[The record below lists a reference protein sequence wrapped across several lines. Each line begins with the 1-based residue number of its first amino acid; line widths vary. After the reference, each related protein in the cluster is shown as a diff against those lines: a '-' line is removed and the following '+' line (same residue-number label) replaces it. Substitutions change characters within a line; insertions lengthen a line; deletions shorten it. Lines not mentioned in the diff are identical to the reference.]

1 MEDKAPFVYPV
12 LSTEQKLTVREFQF
26 QLVKARDV
34 ASKMVKDAETNLVNG
49 VQALANELGLKE
61 IPSTFDIDGLTFNVG
76 K

>member
-1 MEDKAPFVYPV
+1 MEAKAPFVYPV

-61 IPSTFDIDGLTFNVG
+61 IPSTFDIDGLTFNAG